1 MAKVIKNDKLI
12 VNTKWDVYKHVL
24 TGLKQSLENNPGHK
38 YDTIYLSFG
47 NIESIRLEQATNKA
61 IVTVLQSK
69 STWYRDEVRNL
80 STKLKE
86 MSKTNFENCEKIWKK
101 IASVQWLLCRIL
113 LIDLIKK
120 DVLWTTIC
128 KFVVFL

>member
-1 MAKVIKNDKLI
+1 MAKVIKNDNLI

-38 YDTIYLSFG
+38 YDTMHLSFG
-47 NIESIRLEQATNKA
+47 NIESLILEQATNKA

-69 STWYRDEVRNL
+69 STWYRDEVRSL

-101 IASVQWLLCRIL
+101 NASVQWLLWRIL

-120 DVLWTTIC
+120 DVLWSTIC

>member
-24 TGLKQSLENNPGHK
+24 TGLKQSLENNSGHK

-47 NIESIRLEQATNKA
+47 NIESIILEQATNKA

-69 STWYRDEVRNL
+69 STWYRDEVRSL

-101 IASVQWLLCRIL
+101 NCIRTVAVVKNFTDRL
-113 LIDLIKK
+113 DKK
-120 DVLWTTIC
+120 GRPLDHYL
-128 KFVVFL
+128 